1 MISCD
6 GILGLFKEAASKWIE
21 QVLLAEWREKKD
33 FYQREG
39 QKRDE
44 LLGRL
49 NDVEKQLFEE
59 YMEMVLEGNNEKE
72 MAIYQNGFLD
82 GLYVANKI
90 QNLDK
95 IERRK

>member
-6 GILGLFKEAASKWIE
+6 GILGLFKEAASKRIE
-21 QVLLAEWREKKD
+21 QILLAEWREKKVL
-33 FYQREG
+33 YQREG

-44 LLGRL
+44 LLERL
-49 NDVEKQLFEE
+49 NDAEKQVFEE
-59 YMEMVLEGNNEKE
+59 YMEMILESNNEKE